1 MVAQKKPR
9 RARTPNL
16 PSSST
21 LQTRHIWLTVVILSL
36 ALWIARPFIAAIAWA
51 VVLAIAEWP
60 LFLPATK
67 LYPQR
72 RGLLALV
79 FTIATALF
87 VVFPL
92 SLVATSLVAESQG
105 AIDWLQRA
113 EQTGVPAPTWLSG
126 IPLVGERLADWWQTH
141 VGSAVEAQQFLG
153 SANTGSVFLWARAI
167 ASEVA
172 KQSGLF
178 LVTLIALV
186 SLLARGDQIANQAH
200 IMSGRMFGTFGEN
213 FLMRMTEAVRRT
225 VAGTLV
231 VSVIE
236 GSIIGVGYAVA
247 GVPQPL
253 LFAVAT
259 IVLALVPFGA
269 WLAFGLAGLIL
280 IVQSHVLAGGLLI
293 AFGVTVMTVG
303 DNVVQPALIGGA
315 VELPFLLAL
324 VGAFGGLAEMGLVG
338 LFIGPVIMVAL
349 LLMWRDWTATRSSD
363 LISDLHQPGR

>member
-1 MVAQKKPR
+1 MVDENEVRVAGPPKS
-9 RARTPNL
+9 

-21 LQTRHIWLTVVILSL
+21 LRTRHIWLTVVILCL
-36 ALWIARPFIAAIAWA
+36 ALWVAQPFIGPIAWA
-51 VVLAIAEWP
+51 AVLAIAEWP
-60 LFLPATK
+60 LFLRAAK
-67 LYPQR
+67 RYPQR
-72 RGLLALV
+72 RGLLALG

-92 SLVATSLVAESQG
+92 SLVATSLAAESQN

-113 EQTGVPAPTWLSG
+113 QQTGVPAPAWLSG
-126 IPLVGERLADWWQTH
+126 IPLVGARITGWWQTH
-141 VGSAVEAQQFLG
+141 IGSAAAAQRLLG
-153 SANTGSVFLWARAI
+153 SANAGSVFVWARAI
-167 ASEVA
+167 AGEVA

-200 IMSGRMFGTFGEN
+200 VISGRMFGPFGED
-213 FLMRMTEAVRRT
+213 FLVRMTQAVRRT
-225 VAGTLV
+225 VAGTLL
-231 VSVIE
+231 VSVAE
-236 GSIIGVGYAVA
+236 GSMIGIGYAIA
-247 GVPQPL
+247 RVPQPL

-280 IVQSHVLAGGLLI
+280 IAQSHVLAGGLLI

-303 DNVVQPALIGGA
+303 DNVVQPAVIGGA

-349 LLMWRDWTATRSSD
+349 LLIWREWTATKGLALKSA
-363 LISDLHQPGR
+363 LHKSGR